1 MAATDAS
8 CGDSTDNIPERPIK
22 LLFVPENDDESRLAA
37 KMADC
42 AYESE
47 RSSGCVYA
55 SKRSTGPIRES
66 DTFSFV
72 LYAGT
77 VDKTLLAPKLVIHQN
92 ADEAILAADLTKA
105 VAATLGLKNEHGAV
119 LRITLHNR
127 RFCLTPPVKM
137 LAKQYDKIPKTRHCN
152 YTEQEAYRLLIHA
165 INERRAAWSSV
176 FDQSSKVIDVYVTF
190 RHFWFTVKWT
200 GSNKLVAPNLFVA
213 KEVCGQNMSRDLVH
227 HVASLANITNRTIKL
242 TLDSPAGPAL
252 TMPLFCLSRD
262 HLPTQNDLQLELK
275 KQWKSLDE
283 HPHNQLLQTPAKPI
297 ELFLT
302 AHSPA
307 ALAVDI
313 LHQCYIREMSV
324 HAAYLQ
330 TDAELRE
337 NPRVAVAAIRLD
349 KHFLCLSKTVPR
361 HLLSNKQ
368 FVLQALAVCHK
379 MSGFCSSLLEWI
391 GAELQDDIDV
401 VTAVVSFEGSS
412 LQHATETMQA
422 TKSVVIAA
430 VSNDSIAIKYASGQL
445 HSDPDVVACWAKT
458 KLLPVKSE
466 CFQSSLSVGCNDPAR

>member
-8 CGDSTDNIPERPIK
+8 CGNSTDNRPERPIK

-37 KMADC
+37 KMAC
-42 AYESE
+42 CVYESE

-55 SKRSTGPIRES
+55 NKRSTDPIRES

-77 VDKTLLAPKLVIHQN
+77 VDKALLAPKLVIHRN

-105 VAATLGLKNEHGAV
+105 AAATLGMKNEHGAV

-137 LAKQYDKIPKTRHCN
+137 LAKKYDKIPKTRRRYCN
-152 YTEQEAYRLLIHA
+152 YTEEEAYRLLIHA

-176 FDQSSKVIDVYVTF
+176 FAQSSEVIDVYVTF

-200 GSNKLVAPNLFVA
+200 GSNKLVAPNLFLA
-213 KEVCGQNMSRDLVH
+213 KRTCEQNMSRDLVH
-227 HVASLANITNRTIKL
+227 QVASLANITDRQTVKL

-275 KQWKSLDE
+275 KQWKSLHE

-307 ALAVDI
+307 ALAVDT

-330 TDAELRE
+330 MDAELRE
-337 NPRVAVAAIRLD
+337 HPRVAVAAIRLD
-349 KHFLCLSKTVPR
+349 KHFLCLSKSVPR

-368 FVLQALAVCHK
+368 FVLKALAVCYK
-379 MSGFCSSLLEWI
+379 MSGFCSSLLKWI
-391 GAELQDDIDV
+391 GAELKDDIDV

-412 LQHATETMQA
+412 LQHTTETMQA

-430 VSNDSIAIKYASGQL
+430 VSNDSEA
-445 HSDPDVVACWAKT
+445 V
-458 KLLPVKSE
+458 
-466 CFQSSLSVGCNDPAR
+466 SL